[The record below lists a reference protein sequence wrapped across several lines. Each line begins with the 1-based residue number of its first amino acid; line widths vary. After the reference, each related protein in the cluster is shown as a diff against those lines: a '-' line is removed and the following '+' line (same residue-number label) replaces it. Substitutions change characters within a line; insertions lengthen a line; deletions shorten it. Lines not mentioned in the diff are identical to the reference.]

1 MLKAVIFDMDGVISD
16 SERLYVDIKRKT
28 LETLGIYHIPDEYH
42 MKFIGTTHEYQWNI
56 MNKEFHIE
64 HISAETYLE
73 TLYAIKDRVF
83 RETSIGPIRGVVE
96 FIDALKQAGY
106 PLAVASSSTIR
117 EIKDMLD
124 SLGIADRFD
133 TLASGWEVEHGKPAP
148 DIYLKAS
155 QGLGVEPEHCMVIED
170 APNGAIGAKAAGMFC
185 LGFSN
190 MDYPMSNMKEADEV
204 FTQYQDISVTYCEN
218 LMK

>member
-64 HISAETYLE
+64 HIYAETYLE

-83 RETSIGPIRGVVE
+83 RETSIGPIRG
-96 FIDALKQAGY
+96 
-106 PLAVASSSTIR
+106 
-117 EIKDMLD
+117 
-124 SLGIADRFD
+124 
-133 TLASGWEVEHGKPAP
+133 AP
-148 DIYLKAS
+148 V
-155 QGLGVEPEHCMVIED
+155 GE
-170 APNGAIGAKAAGMFC
+170 
-185 LGFSN
+185 
-190 MDYPMSNMKEADEV
+190 MKESCFSAV
-204 FTQYQDISVTYCEN
+204 MPVIGWNQWV
-218 LMK
+218 